1 MITKAQKNAFKKYSL
16 KKRLELAISQK
27 DIEKIENLSTKLKE
41 IEKEKIRNFLK
52 TIKLNNDYLK
62 NKQEIL
68 EFIKQWAN
76 KEN

>member
-68 EFIKQWAN
+68 EFIKQ
-76 KEN
+76 